1 MGGCTSNIG
10 PKILPFPAKSKT
22 LIPKTANSVLGSC
35 VFRKATN
42 GNNIISLRLVIL
54 QIDIVWKKFKQEHSE
69 CKLDCWHT
77 LFQVLSFEEL

>member
-1 MGGCTSNIG
+1 MGDVCNIG
-10 PKILPFPAKSKT
+10 PKILPFPRSSKSKT

-54 QIDIVWKKFKQEHSE
+54 QIDIVWKKFKQVNY
-69 CKLDCWHT
+69 DCWHT
-77 LFQVLSFEEL
+77 LLAHTFPGFEEL